1 MLSRD
6 QKEAAFDAS
15 AITAKPAGKA
25 LFNRHATP
33 YAKPG
38 RGLPQRNER
47 YSPDARPITR
57 ERNAALARRQEREA
71 RQRERTRKLDA
82 LEARILAMRKEFEAE
97 DAEAA
102 TLADEELA
110 LERVIVEDRDTMAGS
125 RRADIVQTVE
135 GNGRKAAAR
144 RN

>member
-1 MLSRD
+1 
-6 QKEAAFDAS
+6 
-15 AITAKPAGKA
+15 
-25 LFNRHATP
+25 
-33 YAKPG
+33 
-38 RGLPQRNER
+38 
-47 YSPDARPITR
+47 
-57 ERNAALARRQEREA
+57 
-71 RQRERTRKLDA
+71 
-82 LEARILAMRKEFEAE
+82 MRKEFEAE